1 MQDDEALVLFA
12 LIRSMRLA
20 TVLEAGLC
28 SFLRYFSTTPAA
40 PPKRRCNDQK
50 SLLNQ
55 VPTHQVGGRSG
66 YSARNFVAAT
76 SKSVLPA
83 VFTVDLEAVPSVAPN
98 HVTLKKDA
106 AALTPA
112 DVQGRVIDLLF
123 LDAHISPAH
132 MALLGRLSAAGVVT
146 EATIV
151 AVHDTNFHFFPHL
164 DGTVSSFAHKAVE
177 MEQVNLLKEA
187 GYDILR
193 IFTTPI
199 RHSDECA
206 CPPA

>member
-1 MQDDEALVLFA
+1 MPVAQRVARPSL
-12 LIRSMRLA
+12 RP
-20 TVLEAGLC
+20 TV
-28 SFLRYFSTTPAA
+28 
-40 PPKRRCNDQK
+40 NDA
-50 SLLNQ
+50 
-55 VPTHQVGGRSG
+55 
-66 YSARNFVAAT
+66 Y
-76 SKSVLPA
+76 
-83 VFTVDLEAVPSVAPN
+83 
-98 HVTLKKDA
+98 A

-123 LDAHISPAH
+123 LDAHNIPAQ

-151 AVHDTNFHFFPHL
+151 AVHDTNFHFYPHP